1 MPALQLTLTL
11 RTRRTQ
17 ADRARED
24 AHILEG
30 LIKLLSS
37 RDGSLGRVRADTIC
51 DSLGWP
57 DRRVRAAAEASAGR
71 ILSAPGVSGYRLA
84 IATPVK
90 SYYELERRRYVAQ
103 IQQMQQRLT
112 AMDRAVHAAGAQ

>member
-24 AHILEG
+24 ADALVAF
-30 LIKLLSS
+30 LRS
-37 RDGSLGRVRADTIC
+37 RDASLGRVRADTIC
-51 DSLGWP
+51 NTLGWP